1 MTAPCPCGRSLIN
14 ATNATKAIKATKAS
28 KNQRLPFAAC
38 CGPYLNEGAATLAVD
53 AETLMRS
60 RYSAFVLGR
69 RDYLL
74 ATWHASTRPANLAL
88 DFAAK
93 WLGLEVLAYTT
104 LDVTTPR
111 WSSWRAT
118 ARAAG
123 RFDCMSAAASCG
135 NRDAGIT
142 LMGTCLRVK
151 QASCPMNTALY
162 CY

>member
-14 ATNATKAIKATKAS
+14 ATNAIKAIKATKAS

-104 LDVTTPR
+104 LDDDNAEVEFVARYREGGRAVRLHEYSRFVREQGR
-111 WSSWRAT
+111 WYYLNGDLS
-118 ARAAG
+118 
-123 RFDCMSAAASCG
+123 
-135 NRDAGIT
+135 
-142 LMGTCLRVK
+142 
-151 QASCPMNTALY
+151 
-162 CY
+162 